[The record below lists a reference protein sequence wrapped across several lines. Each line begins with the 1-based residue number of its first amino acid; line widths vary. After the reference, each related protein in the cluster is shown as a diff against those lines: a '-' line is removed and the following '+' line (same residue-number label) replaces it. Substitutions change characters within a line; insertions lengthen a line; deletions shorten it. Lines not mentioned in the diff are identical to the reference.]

1 MSKFKTKDLAKLGAV
16 VAAAGAGAATGAL
29 AAKRA
34 KRSAGEKQEK
44 KAAEALRLS
53 TYRNTERGANARN
66 SKGIYYSNGNYEAFA
81 RPEKPEGVD
90 QKSAWLVGSG
100 LASLA
105 AACFLVRDG
114 QMKGENIHIL
124 EAMDIAGG
132 ACDGIN
138 DPTRGYVMRGGRE
151 MENHFECLWDLF
163 RSIPSL
169 EVPDAS
175 VLDEYYWLNKH
186 DPNYSLCRATVNR
199 GEDAHTDGQF
209 HLSQK
214 GCMEIMKLF
223 FTPDEDL
230 YDKTIED
237 FFDDE
242 VFSSDFWLYWRT
254 MFAFENWHS
263 ALEMKLYIQRF
274 IHHIGGLPDFS
285 ALKFTKYNQYES
297 LILPMQKYLE
307 SHGVQFQF
315 NTEVTNVIFDFDGEK
330 KVAKKIVCKVNGV
343 EQEIELT
350 ENDLVFVTNGSC
362 TEGTIYGDHTHA
374 PVGDAEVRTSCCWSL
389 WKNIA
394 AQHPSFGHPEKFC
407 GDISRSNWESA
418 TITTDNEEI
427 IQQIEKICKR
437 DPRSGRV
444 VTGGIVSCKDSS
456 WLLSWTINRQGQF
469 KEQAKKDVCIWVYA
483 LFTDKPGDY
492 VKKPMKECTG
502 MEITQEWLYHLGV
515 PVEHIDG
522 LARHACNATPTMMP
536 YITAFFMPRRKGDR
550 PDVIPDGS
558 VNFAFLGQFAE
569 TPRDTIFTTEYSV
582 RTAMEA
588 VYGLLGV
595 DRGVPE
601 VWGSVY
607 DVRALLDSS
616 VKLMDGKSPLDV
628 LPPALSPVKN
638 LVLKKIHGTVI
649 EKLLKDHDV
658 IR

>member
-1 MSKFKTKDLAKLGAV
+1 MSKFKTKDLAKLGAA

-29 AAKRA
+29 AAKWA

-44 KAAEALRLS
+44 KAAQALRLS

-307 SHGVQFQF
+307 CHGVQFQF

-374 PVGDAEVRTSCCWSL
+374 PVGDAEVRTSGCWSL

-407 GDISRSNWESA
+407 GDTSRSNWESA

-427 IQQIEKICKR
+427 LQQIEKICKR

-638 LVLKKIHGTVI
+638 LALKKIHGTVI